1 MINNKRSSTF
11 ILVAVLCGA
20 AFWSSYVYLAWHR
33 LTFNQEP
40 TTINVTVEPQTYFDK
55 CMDVMRYV
63 PNNADYDDAR
73 DWRFSWCVEQNNI
86 KNNSGELE

>member
-1 MINNKRSSTF
+1 
-11 ILVAVLCGA
+11 
-20 AFWSSYVYLAWHR
+20 
-33 LTFNQEP
+33 
-40 TTINVTVEPQTYFDK
+40 
-55 CMDVMRYV
+55 MDVMRYV